1 MPARLPVRSG
11 LRPLLAYQALW
22 LGAVLGAAHLS
33 SGAATAVSAVAL
45 LACLAVH
52 PPARVRRALPA
63 AAAGYLSDVLL
74 YAGGVLVFSTGTW
87 LAPAW
92 LAALWLGFAVS
103 FPALFGWLRHRPV
116 LTAVL
121 GGAGGTLSY
130 FSALRLGAASTPDAA
145 LFVCVLAPVWSVR
158 LLALRWWWLR
168 PPAPPRPLPGQPFFR
183 KPA

>member
-1 MPARLPVRSG
+1 MPVRLPVRSG

-22 LGAVLGAAHLS
+22 LGAVLGAAHLDP
-33 SGAATAVSAVAL
+33 GAATAVSAAAL

-63 AAAGYLSDVLL
+63 AAAGYLSDAVL
-74 YAGGVLVFSTGTW
+74 YAGGLLVFSADGW
-87 LAPAW
+87 LPPLW

-103 FPALFGWLRHRPV
+103 FPALFGWLRERPV

-130 FSALRLGAASTPDAA
+130 FSALRLGAASTPDAVM
-145 LFVCVLAPVWSVR
+145 FVCVLAPVWSAR

-168 PPAPPRPLPGQPFFR
+168 PPSAPRPLPGLPLFR
-183 KPA
+183 RPA